1 MKGYKQCEK
10 GHYFKEELFECP
22 YCPKPA
28 GGFGGD
34 DKTKVGD
41 HGGNDKTSVGG
52 LGDKTQI
59 FGGSGGGNPN
69 PVSVNPPP
77 KRDLNKTFIQEVEEV
92 KDSGGEVKEVVHQ
105 RATRKIVGWLISY
118 TLDPM
123 GIDYRLYEGNNTV
136 GRNAGNDITIAGDS
150 SISGHHATILFK
162 KGKFYLK
169 DEMAAN
175 GTFINEEE
183 IEVGQPMEVVD
194 GDSLKFGKSVFRFK
208 TPL

>member
-1 MKGYKQCEK
+1 MKGYQQCEK
-10 GHYFKEELFECP
+10 GHFYKEELSECP

-41 HGGNDKTSVGG
+41 HGGNEKTS

-59 FGGSGGGNPN
+59 FGGDANPN
-69 PVSVNPPP
+69 PIAVNPPP

-92 KDSGGEVKEVVHQ
+92 QQGGDINEVVHQ

-136 GRNAGNDITIAGDS
+136 GRNPGNDITVAGDP

-175 GTFINEEE
+175 GTFINDDE

-194 GDSLKFGKSVFRFK
+194 GDTLKFGKTVFRFK
-208 TPL
+208 TPI